1 MCFLYLESLKMSD
14 TLCILP
20 WMSMSTNAKGQLRV
34 CCNSTPGDN
43 LILRDDKTP
52 YHILD
57 DDIDNFWNS
66 NTLKNLRTQFLKNEK
81 PNICHRCFTEESL
94 GIESSRQ
101 SWNGKWMFDYERTT
115 TPKQIIKYIDIRLGN
130 LCNLR
135 CRMCNPYASNQWVDE
150 WELVASPLDD
160 KTKIQLYKMDW
171 PNNDKV
177 SDNLLKFANTID
189 QIYLTGGEPT
199 LATSQYTLFDKLIEL
214 GVAKNIS
221 LKYNTNCTNLP
232 KKMTDYW
239 AHFKQV
245 RINASID
252 AFGELNRYIRYPTG
266 WNLVEINLMKFKEMS
281 NKNVDLQIHICV
293 QMYNILYLH
302 ELLNFLDTHQINNIF
317 FNILDHPS
325 CLNIKV
331 LPNDLKELA
340 KDRLQP
346 YVHFPRVQGI
356 IDFMLSQD
364 LSIHIEDFK
373 KYTTA
378 LDKSRNE
385 SILTVIPEMEYI
397 FK

>member
-1 MCFLYLESLKMSD
+1 MSD

>member
-1 MCFLYLESLKMSD
+1 MSD

-34 CCNSTPGDN
+34 CCNSTPRIN
-43 LILRDDKTP
+43 LINRDNDKP

-57 DDIDNFWNS
+57 KDFDDFWNS
-66 NTLKNLRTQFLKNEK
+66 KTLKNLRSQFLNNEK
-81 PNICHRCFTEESL
+81 PAICHQCYTEEAL
-94 GIESSRQ
+94 GMQSARQ
-101 SWNGKWMFDYERTT
+101 SWNQKWMFDYEKTD
-115 TPKQIIKYIDIRLGN
+115 TPSQIIKYIDIRLGN

-150 WELVASPLDD
+150 WGLVATPLDD
-160 KTKIQLYKMDW
+160 ETKVQLFKMDW

-266 WNLVEINLMKFKEMS
+266 WSLVETNLMKFKEMS
-281 NKNVDLQIHICV
+281 DKNVDLQIHICV

-302 ELLNFLDTHQINNIF
+302 ELLNFLDSHQINNLF
-317 FNILDHPS
+317 FNILDHPT

-331 LPNDLKELA
+331 LPNQLKELA

-346 YVHFPRVQGI
+346 YLHLPRVQGI
-356 IDFMLSQD
+356 IDFMLSED
-364 LSIHIEDFK
+364 LSIHLEDFK

-385 SILTVIPEMEYI
+385 SILTVVPEMKDI

>member
-1 MCFLYLESLKMSD
+1 MSD

-20 WMSMSTNAKGQLRV
+20 WMHLATNSKGQLRV
-34 CCNSTPGDN
+34 CCNSTPSVN
-43 LILRDDKTP
+43 LITRDNNVP

-57 DDIDNFWNS
+57 NDIDNFWNS
-66 NTLKNLRTQFLKNEK
+66 KTLVNLREQFLNNEK
-81 PNICHRCFTEESL
+81 PKICHQCYTEESL
-94 GIESSRQ
+94 GMQSARQ
-101 SWNGKWMFDYERTT
+101 SWNEKWMFDYEKTT

-150 WELVASPLDD
+150 WGLIAEPLDD
-160 KTKIQLYKMDW
+160 VTKNKLYKMDW

-177 SDNLLKFANTID
+177 SENLLKFADTID

-232 KKMTDYW
+232 KKMTEYW
-239 AHFKQV
+239 KHFKQV

-252 AFGELNRYIRYPTG
+252 AYGELNRYIRYPTG
-266 WNLVEINLMKFKEMS
+266 WSLVETNLMKFKEMMEE
-281 NKNVDLQIHICV
+281 NVDLQIHICV
-293 QMYNILYLH
+293 QMYNILHLNK
-302 ELLNFLDTHQINNIF
+302 LLDFLDSHQMNNIF
-317 FNILDHPS
+317 FNILDHPT

-331 LPNDLKELA
+331 LPNSLKGLA
-340 KDRLQP
+340 KDRLLP
-346 YVHFPRVQGI
+346 YTHFPRVQGI
-356 IDFMLSQD
+356 IDFMLSED
-364 LSIHIEDFK
+364 LSIHLEDFK
-373 KYTTA
+373 KYTIA

-385 SILTVIPEMEYI
+385 SVLTVIPEMKDI
-397 FK
+397 FDN